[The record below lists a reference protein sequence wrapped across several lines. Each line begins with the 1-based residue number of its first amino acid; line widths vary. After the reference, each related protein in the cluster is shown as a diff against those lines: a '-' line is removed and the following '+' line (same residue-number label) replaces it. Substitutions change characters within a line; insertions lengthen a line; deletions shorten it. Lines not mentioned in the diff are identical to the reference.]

1 MTMRILLEVLER
13 DRFEIYDPCVPA
25 AAETEKIL
33 KEAAGFDTVR
43 ILKFDPATL
52 QIWDMTPELAREYTG
67 SYDDAAPLWIK
78 HLPDFEE
85 LAAEERRESREWAAH
100 LRSLRHAA

>member
-1 MTMRILLEVLER
+1 MRILLEVLER

-33 KEAAGFDTVR
+33 KEAEGFDTVR

-52 QIWDMTPELAREYTG
+52 QISDMTPELVREYTG
-67 SYDDAAPLWIK
+67 PFDDTAPLWIK
-78 HLPDFEE
+78 QSAQFDD
-85 LAAEERRESREWAAH
+85 LAAEERREVREWIQH
-100 LRSLRHAA
+100 LRAA